1 MSGSLVRSF
10 AISCLFVSSFVG
22 LPSLAAD
29 KKPLDHS
36 VYDSWRSLTNTA
48 FSNDGM
54 YFAYVYRPQE
64 GDSVGEI
71 RTVADGKTISI
82 PRVSTWQFTADSR
95 YLLATQVP
103 PFLDARKARRDKVK
117 PDDQPKNNLVIVD
130 LAAQKTTVIERVA
143 QWQLGA
149 EGSDFFL
156 YKPEPAKEAPKT
168 SDAKTTE
175 VKPTEQKP
183 TPTKAAETKS
193 AEKKDEV
200 KKKADH
206 KAGQTYILRNL
217 ATGAETKIE
226 NVVSA
231 SPTTN
236 SKQFA
241 LSISTADGKGDG
253 VAILETATG
262 KTSPVITGLGHY
274 TRLTWN
280 KPGTALVFSTDKDD
294 YAAKKP
300 SPTYYLYQG
309 GKTTKLEVPKNDYEF
324 VATDFGGFSFSD
336 SGKYLSYPVAP
347 KPVEDKELPD
357 DEKVSVDIWNYKD
370 GKLQPQQLL
379 EQKAERERTF
389 EVRRDITSGSQVL
402 LETPRFPSVQVT
414 NKGDGSLAIIR
425 DNDPYEQL
433 ASWDGDYEDIYLREL
448 NTQKQIQIATRLRG
462 QVAVSP
468 TGKRVVVFDGFAK
481 TMKVVNPLSGEAK
494 DVTSLFNVPLF
505 DELDDH
511 PDAVSSYG
519 IAGWSADENTTYVL
533 DRYDIWALDLNQM
546 KAKRITFGREQKR
559 TYRDVALDSENP
571 NTIKLNDLWLTGL
584 DEQTKD
590 AAIYQY
596 VDGNL
601 QTRISGPKSYLGLTK
616 AKNADVFAY
625 RQGDTDEY
633 PEFWLTNAKFD
644 KPTKVTETNPQ
655 QKDYIWAKSELVNWR
670 SADGVPLQG
679 ILYKPENFDYAKKYP
694 MITYFYERNSDTLHN
709 HVFPAPSAS
718 TINIAL
724 FVSQGYLVFVPDIP
738 YKIGYPGE
746 SAVSAIV
753 SGVNEVVSR
762 GYADPKK
769 LGIQGQS
776 WGGYQVAYLVTETD
790 MFAAAEAGAPV
801 SNMFSAY
808 GGIRYGSGLVRQ
820 FQYERQ
826 QSRIGGT
833 PWDSTLQYLE
843 NSPLF
848 HLPKVKTPLMIMSN
862 DKDGA
867 VPHTQG
873 IELFTGLRRL
883 GKPAWMVVYNDE
895 DHNLVQRKNRKDLS
909 IRLSQF
915 FDHFLKGTPM
925 PTWMEKGLPAVDKG
939 RTMGTEIPNQS
950 GKSGR

>member
-10 AISCLFVSSFVG
+10 AISCLFVSSFAG
-22 LPSLAAD
+22 SPLLAAD

-36 VYDSWRSLTNTA
+36 VYDGWRSLTNTA
-48 FSNDGM
+48 FSNDGK

-71 RTVADGKTISI
+71 RQVSDGKTISI
-82 PRVSTWQFTADSR
+82 PRISTWQFTADSR
-95 YLLATQVP
+95 FLLATQAP

-117 PDDQPKNNLVIVD
+117 AEDQPKSNLVIVD
-130 LAAQKTTVIERVA
+130 LVAQKTTVIERVA
-143 QWQLGA
+143 QWQLGS
-149 EGSDFFL
+149 EGSDYFI
-156 YKPEPAKEAPKT
+156 YKPEPPKEAPKT
-168 SDAKTTE
+168 ADAKPAETKPTEAKPTEAKPTE
-175 VKPTEQKP
+175 VKPT
-183 TPTKAAETKS
+183 A
-193 AEKKDEV
+193 KKDEV
-200 KKKADH
+200 KKKSDH
-206 KAGQTYILRNL
+206 KPGQTFILRNL
-217 ATGAETKIE
+217 TAGTETKFE

-231 SPTTN
+231 SPTAN

-241 LSISTADGKGDG
+241 LSLSTADGKGDG
-253 VAILETATG
+253 VVIVDGPTA
-262 KTSPVITGLGHY
+262 KASPVLTGMGHY

-280 KPGTALVFSTDKDD
+280 KPGTALVFSTDKED

-300 SPTYYLYQG
+300 IPAYFLYQN
-309 GKTTKLEVPKNDYEF
+309 GKAEKIELPKNEYGF
-324 VATDFGGFSFSD
+324 IATDFGNFSFSE

-347 KPVEDKELPD
+347 KPYEDKDVPD

-379 EQKAERERTF
+379 EQKAERERSYD
-389 EVRRDITSGSQVL
+389 VRRDLTTGKQML
-402 LETPRFPSVQVT
+402 LETPRNPSVQLS
-414 NKGDGSLAIIR
+414 NKGDGKYALVR
-425 DNDPYEQL
+425 DGRPYEQL
-433 ASWDGDYEDIYLREL
+433 TSWDGDYEDIYLRDLESGKE
-448 NTQKQIQIATRLRG
+448 TKIAAKLRG
-462 QVAVSP
+462 QVSLSPIGTRIAVY
-468 TGKRVVVFDGFAK
+468 DGFAK
-481 TMKVVNPLSGEAK
+481 TLKFVTSATGEVN
-494 DVTSLFNVPLF
+494 DVTKLFNVSLF

-511 PDAVSSYG
+511 PDAASGYG
-519 IAGWSADENTTYVL
+519 IAGWSADENTAYVL
-533 DRYDIWALDLNQM
+533 DRYDIWSLDLNQM
-546 KAKRITFGREQKR
+546 KAKRITFGREKNMSF
-559 TYRDVALDSENP
+559 RDVALDGENP
-571 NTIKLNDLWLTGL
+571 NLIKLNDLWLTGL

-590 AAIYQY
+590 AGIYHY
-596 VDGNL
+596 VDGK
-601 QTRISGPKSYLGLTK
+601 QQKMVAGPKSYLGLIK
-616 AKNADVFAY
+616 AKNADVYGY
-625 RQGDTDEY
+625 RQGDTAEY
-633 PEFWLTNAKFD
+633 PEYWLTNAKFEN
-644 KPTKVTETNPQ
+644 PAKVTETNPQ
-655 QKDYIWAKSELVNWR
+655 QKDYIWATSELINWR

-679 ILYKPENFDYAKKYP
+679 ILYKPDNFDYAKKYP

-762 GYADPKK
+762 GYVDPKK

-776 WGGYQVAYLVTETD
+776 WGGYQVAYLVTATD

-801 SNMFSAY
+801 SDMFSAY

-833 PWDSTLQYLE
+833 PWDSTLLYLE

-883 GKPAWMVVYNDE
+883 GKPAWMVVYNEE
-895 DHNLVQRKNRKDLS
+895 DHNLVQRRNRKDLS

-915 FDHFLKGTPM
+915 FDHFLKGAPM

-939 RTMGTEIPNQS
+939 RSMGTEIPNQS
-950 GKSGR
+950 GKSGN